1 LDEEGPQ
8 LSVNMEVDIALDIP
22 VGVPLDGVFLL
33 EEFPLEELD
42 TIAEVEEVE
51 ATLAAA
57 QDNFVAGD
65 PEGIPSQNLELILG
79 RYCSTSS

>member
-57 QDNFVAGD
+57 QDNVVAGD
-65 PEGIPSQNLELILG
+65 PEGIPSQNLELIL
-79 RYCSTSS
+79 